1 MKKWICILI
10 ASLTA
15 LACISCAP
23 SAPRQTSGTPS
34 KPASAPT
41 SSAGSSS
48 TASKNE
54 EDSVK
59 VEETVL
65 VDQDGIKIT
74 LKGIDMEGSFLGP
87 ELKLLIENNTEQDF
101 IVQARNSSIN
111 GYMIETTISEEVAV
125 GKKSNTGLTFSKSNM
140 KACGIKT
147 IADMEF
153 SFHIF
158 TKEGWDTIL
167 DTEQITVK
175 TSAAD
180 GFNYQYND
188 SGETIYEADGIK
200 IVSKGL
206 SDKDSIFGPGLVLYI
221 ENSSEK
227 DVTVQVRDE
236 SINGFMMDTIF
247 SEDVLS
253 GKRSIDAITFMNS
266 SLEENGID
274 KIESIE
280 FSFSISAMGDFM
292 DSTKSDI
299 INLTF

>member
-1 MKKWICILI
+1 
-10 ASLTA
+10 
-15 LACISCAP
+15 
-23 SAPRQTSGTPS
+23 
-34 KPASAPT
+34 
-41 SSAGSSS
+41 
-48 TASKNE
+48 
-54 EDSVK
+54 
-59 VEETVL
+59 
-65 VDQDGIKIT
+65 
-74 LKGIDMEGSFLGP
+74 MEGSFLGP